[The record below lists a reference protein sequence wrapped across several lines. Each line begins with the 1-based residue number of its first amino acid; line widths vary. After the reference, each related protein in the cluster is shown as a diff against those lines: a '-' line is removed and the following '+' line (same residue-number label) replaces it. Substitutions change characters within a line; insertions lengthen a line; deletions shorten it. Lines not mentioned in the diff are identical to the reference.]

1 MGVFYDND
9 FWDFVDYTLHS
20 EERSQVSRKKSQGS
34 VIWPLC
40 QNERQVVEL
49 RDEKFKSE
57 AIQEKVHKLFRKF
70 STNIHYLFQQNIVEK
85 YSRWWQKFS
94 RC

>member
-1 MGVFYDND
+1 M
-9 FWDFVDYTLHS
+9 
-20 EERSQVSRKKSQGS
+20 SRKKSQGS

-70 STNIHYLFQQNIVEK
+70 STNIHYLFQQNNKHVLSDTDAVPLVEL
-85 YSRWWQKFS
+85 FS
-94 RC
+94 FQRESEKKRIMKIRLFTR

>member
-20 EERSQVSRKKSQGS
+20 VERSQVSRKKSQGS

-70 STNIHYLFQQNIVEK
+70 SIKLNLIDAGRRKEGYRRVPA
-85 YSRWWQKFS
+85 R
-94 RC
+94 